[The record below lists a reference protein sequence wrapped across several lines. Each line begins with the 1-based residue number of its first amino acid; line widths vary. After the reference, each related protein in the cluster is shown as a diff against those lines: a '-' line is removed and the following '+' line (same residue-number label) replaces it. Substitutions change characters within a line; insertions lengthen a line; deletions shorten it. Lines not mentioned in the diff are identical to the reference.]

1 MDQVTIPEYMA
12 AIPECCPLQTYK
24 EHAAMN
30 YCMGIIYAIEN
41 NTCIH
46 CDTCV
51 RKMMMEK

>member
-1 MDQVTIPEYMA
+1 MDKATITEYMA
-12 AIPECCPLQTYK
+12 SIPECCSLQTYE
-24 EHAAMN
+24 EHVAMN
-30 YCMGIIYAIEN
+30 YCIGIIYAIEN